1 MKILREGSKNVYTP
15 KREKIVGLG
24 GGGGELQTFVYF
36 KTNRTSRAPKILNCY
51 MYRVLHIRR

>member
-24 GGGGELQTFVYF
+24 GGGELQTFVYF
-36 KTNRTSRAPKILNCY
+36 KTNRTSGAPKKLNCY
-51 MYRVLHIRR
+51 M

>member
-24 GGGGELQTFVYF
+24 GGGGGAPNICILQ
-36 KTNRTSRAPKILNCY
+36 NQQDLEGS
-51 MYRVLHIRR
+51 